1 MMARPFNPRPA
12 RPGTISRPTIARP
25 GRPVIQRPSVGS
37 WGPYG
42 FRKLGGSRG

>member
-1 MMARPFNPRPA
+1 MTARPFNPRPV
-12 RPGTISRPTIARP
+12 RPGTIARP

-42 FRKLGGSRG
+42 FRKLGGFRG